1 MIKSNKFKPRVFPI
15 GGSGTDAEINR
26 AQSMTPDVT
35 LNREKVNELGRVG
48 AVGFI
53 NKPPTIGYSL
63 TQLEYGNIEFYRK
76 ITNQEAKGGVGQSAI
91 TLQDFNRPYFDIAA
105 YLTDDDGIYRGT
117 LLYPS
122 LRVSGFSVSIG
133 EPTGNIERSFD
144 LVGEAA
150 SILQGDN
157 KYYVAKV
164 ATPSAG
170 EDKNIVLDY
179 TATKDPD
186 NDVYMLRVVRVS
198 SAGVVTELIKDTDYT
213 ETDADNVSI
222 AVVNASDT
230 IKLYYTS
237 SDATI
242 DPEDYFTPTGNEEVV
257 AIAGDSADIFLY
269 VPSSGKPSADDK
281 IYRLQSCTL
290 EISLD
295 REDLFEIGNSKV
307 VQRGVKSSTV
317 TVSIGRILE
326 SFTVEEVLRGEV
338 EGYGIIDV
346 TKLTDSATLTLKI
359 YSDNTKETL
368 KYGLRADGLSVA
380 SIGGDASV
388 EEYTN
393 KDNSLE
399 GESLIISA
407 DNDVLDAE

>member
-15 GGSGTDAEINR
+15 GGSGTDVEINR
-26 AQSMTPDVT
+26 AQSMTPDIT

-76 ITNQEAKGGVGQSAI
+76 ITNQEAKGGVGQDAI
-91 TLQDFNRPYFDIAA
+91 TLQDFSRPYFDIAA
-105 YLTDDDGIYRGT
+105 YLTDDDGVYKGT

-164 ATPSAG
+164 ATPEAG
-170 EDKNIVLDY
+170 EDVNIALDY

-186 NDVYMLRVVRVS
+186 NDVYMFRVVRVNS
-198 SAGVVTELIKDTDYT
+198 GVVTELIKDINYT
-213 ETDADNVSI
+213 ETDADNVEI

-237 SDATI
+237 SDEEI

-281 IYRLQSCTL
+281 IYRLQSVTL

-295 REDLFEIGNSKV
+295 REDLGELGNSKV

-338 EGYGIIDV
+338 EGYGVIDV
-346 TKLTDSATLTLKI
+346 TKLTDRATLTLKI
-359 YSDNTKETL
+359 YKDNTKQTL
-368 KYGLRADGLSVA
+368 KYGLRADTLSVA